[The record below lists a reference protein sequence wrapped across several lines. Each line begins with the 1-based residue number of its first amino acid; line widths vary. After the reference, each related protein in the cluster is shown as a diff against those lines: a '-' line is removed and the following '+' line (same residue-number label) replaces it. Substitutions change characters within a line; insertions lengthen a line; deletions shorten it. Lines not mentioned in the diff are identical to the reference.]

1 MVNIDAVTMAA
12 TQLIRLIVTVRQRQQ
27 VIACCPGKCAYTDT
41 DKRRLD
47 MQAIGEVIKINT
59 RHMDVS
65 NVSQQHGIFS
75 DVKCVIKPDS
85 KVIDSPE
92 RHSHKFDTLVKIR
105 R

>member
-1 MVNIDAVTMAA
+1 MSA
-12 TQLIRLIVTVRQRQQ
+12 TKLVRLIVTVRQRQQ
-27 VIACCPGKCAYTDT
+27 VITRRPCKCAYTNT
-41 DKRRLD
+41 DKRRLN

-75 DVKCVIKPDS
+75 DIKRVIKPDGEI
-85 KVIDSPE
+85 IDSPE
-92 RHSHKFDTLVKIR
+92 RHAHKFDALVKIR